1 MALGRMTSEHH
12 PNWPGGAFKQKFR
25 FLAFVLVL
33 GFAVLAVPGF
43 ENLDEDDAVDN
54 NQAVLYVDE
63 GVPRAAQKRPESARS
78 TLFCLAAPRFSLFLA
93 LMPPTRAGQDLL
105 HLLTLQKK

>member
-1 MALGRMTSEHH
+1 MTSEHH
-12 PNWPGGAFKQKFR
+12 PNWPGGTFKRKFG
-25 FLAFVLVL
+25 FFAFVLVL

-43 ENLDEDDAVDN
+43 ENLDEDDSVDN
-54 NQAVLYVDE
+54 NQAVLCVDE
-63 GVPRAAQKRPESARS
+63 RVPRAAQERPESARS
-78 TLFCLAAPRFSLFLA
+78 RFFCLAAPRFPLFLA